1 MQPREYGFDDRL
13 ALSQGVSKGASVETI
28 ILANLPGACSV
39 TSSHKTN
46 DRNGTDWWVEIQG
59 GHHLSVDAKVREED
73 WAAKP
78 APQKADDLALETW
91 SVIERNKVGWTR
103 DRTKRTDY
111 VLWLWLDTG
120 RWCLVPFQMLCQVF
134 ETRWQDWRS
143 QYKTSRQH
151 TPHTN
156 GGWHSECIFVPRKE
170 VWAAIYLQFGG
181 RPS

>member
-1 MQPREYGFDDRL
+1 MSAQPSIGRADRRGTAANQSSFTTWSSPLVPARTSRCFRGLNERIGSCGGRRLVQPREYGFDDRL

-103 DRTKRTDY
+103 DRTKRTD
-111 VLWLWLDTG
+111 
-120 RWCLVPFQMLCQVF
+120 
-134 ETRWQDWRS
+134 
-143 QYKTSRQH
+143 
-151 TPHTN
+151 
-156 GGWHSECIFVPRKE
+156 
-170 VWAAIYLQFGG
+170 
-181 RPS
+181 